1 MSVESV
7 IGTDKTRSMENNSYL
22 KVADEVKSQSEMDK
36 DAFINLLV
44 TQMKYQD
51 PLEPMDNSQMLA
63 QLAQFSALEQMMNV
77 ANVSTK
83 QLANGM
89 IGEYVE
95 YRHDNPDTG
104 NSEYRIGKVDYVKT
118 SGDTPIIGIGGN
130 EVKIDQIYQVFDS
143 SNMQANSTAFE
154 LLGKTVQ
161 GIVKEKNAEGVEED
175 IIIEGE
181 VLGIE
186 MKDGD
191 PYMVI
196 GSGSKKVVIAFE
208 NVQSVVEKPSITGKT
223 VTGTYKDKEGKTQ
236 TITGI
241 AEYIK
246 IQKSGTLVY
255 VKGESE
261 GIFIE
266 FDNISEVKN

>member
-1 MSVESV
+1 MGNTSGVSSSEA
-7 IGTDKTRSMENNSYL
+7 IGNSSYL
-22 KVADEVKSQSEMDK
+22 QMSEEVKSQSEMDK

-51 PLEPMDNSQMLA
+51 PLEPMDNSEMLA

-77 ANVSTK
+77 SNASNK

-89 IGEYVE
+89 IGKYVE
-95 YRHDNPDTG
+95 YRYDNPETG
-104 NSEYRIGKVDYVKT
+104 SFEYRIGKVDYVKT
-118 SGDTPIIGIGGN
+118 SGDTPVLGIGEN
-130 EVKIDQIYQVFDS
+130 EINIDAVYQVYDS
-143 SNMQANSTAFE
+143 SNIQSNTTAFE

-161 GIVKEKNAEGVEED
+161 GVIKEKNADGKEED
-175 IIIEGE
+175 VIIEGE

-191 PYMVI
+191 PYVVI
-196 GSGSKKVVIAFE
+196 GSGDNKVVIDFT
-208 NVQSVVEKPSITGKT
+208 NVQNVVEKPSITGKE
-223 VTGTYKDKEGKTQ
+223 VTGTYIDKDEKVQ
-236 TITGI
+236 SITGI

-255 VKGESE
+255 VKGKDE
-261 GIFIE
+261 GRYIE
-266 FDNISEVKN
+266 FEDISLVETKK